1 MGMLARK
8 GYPAGL
14 AAQVVR
20 EALEQEQADREGARA
35 DLAWI
40 SEDGAGD
47 DWP

>member
-1 MGMLARK
+1 MLARK

-20 EALEQEQADREGARA
+20 EALEKDQADGDSST

-40 SEDGAGD
+40 SEDGSGD
-47 DWP
+47 AWS